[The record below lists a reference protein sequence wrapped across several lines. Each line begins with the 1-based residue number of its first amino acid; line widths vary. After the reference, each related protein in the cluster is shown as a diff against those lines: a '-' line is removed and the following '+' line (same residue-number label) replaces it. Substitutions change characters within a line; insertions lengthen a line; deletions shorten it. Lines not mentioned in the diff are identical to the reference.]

1 MEIRQRGWGSCEE
14 RWPCAQLIEYLR
26 RALGA
31 PFIGVIADD
40 VNGSPMLGT
49 SRRSG
54 LAWSAAKREKSR
66 RTSGLL
72 GGTGGE
78 GLLLSQSSLT
88 ALGLH
93 KQGFLDRRAYTLR
106 RLRAGALRAADRGLL
121 LA

>member
-1 MEIRQRGWGSCEE
+1 MEVSLSAAGERVFVAALQDNRSLRCRAMEIRQRGWGSCEE

-72 GGTGGE
+72 GGT
-78 GLLLSQSSLT
+78 
-88 ALGLH
+88 
-93 KQGFLDRRAYTLR
+93 
-106 RLRAGALRAADRGLL
+106 
-121 LA
+121 